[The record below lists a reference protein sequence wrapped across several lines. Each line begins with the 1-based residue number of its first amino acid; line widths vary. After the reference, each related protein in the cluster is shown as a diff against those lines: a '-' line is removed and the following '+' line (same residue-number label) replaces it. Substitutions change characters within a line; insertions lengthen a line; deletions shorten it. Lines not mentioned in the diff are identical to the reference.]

1 MSLSPGSTKTPNM
14 PPHRDSV
21 ADAASPVR
29 VGVRQRQVGFENAYK
44 IGECSG

>member
-1 MSLSPGSTKTPNM
+1 M
-14 PPHRDSV
+14 PLHRDSV